1 MNHRTSR
8 ISKGETTKY
17 AYGRNGA
24 LAYQE
29 KTKDGSVTKRSFTYL
44 NNEIIGFTDSENNE
58 ETAYYTVTDIQGS
71 ITEVYDGSSNLVWKS
86 GYTAFGELAGEVV
99 DLIDF
104 DGMYTGCDYDAETRL
119 TYHWNRWRSE
129 DGSSFIS
136 EDPARDGANWY
147 GYAGQNPMVYVDRI
161 GLAPSND
168 YLGPSVAGPQPK
180 PQNQENGFVPL
191 VQNPSGMPQN
201 QTPNITGPS
210 NVQTSLPPVPD
221 VKTDGRN
228 LNEKIIETERKSK
241 TVLDWIQTALDV
253 LGVIPV
259 FGEAADGING
269 LISLGRGDE
278 LGAALSFASM
288 IPVVGDAVGKGGKAT
303 RFIVKNGDEIA
314 GAVKE
319 VIKSTD
325 NIPSNVTDAL
335 SYIKKGDC
343 VPGANGGK
351 TFKNRGGINPKTGN
365 INQELPK
372 VDSSGKAITYAEW
385 DVNAKLPGASR
396 DAERIV
402 TGSDGSIW
410 WTKDHYETF
419 TRLE

>member
-1 MNHRTSR
+1 M
-8 ISKGETTKY
+8 
-17 AYGRNGA
+17 
-24 LAYQE
+24 
-29 KTKDGSVTKRSFTYL
+29 
-44 NNEIIGFTDSENNE
+44 
-58 ETAYYTVTDIQGS
+58 
-71 ITEVYDGSSNLVWKS
+71 
-86 GYTAFGELAGEVV
+86 
-99 DLIDF
+99 
-104 DGMYTGCDYDAETRL
+104 
-119 TYHWNRWRSE
+119 
-129 DGSSFIS
+129 
-136 EDPARDGANWY
+136 DPT
-147 GYAGQNPMVYVDRI
+147 

-168 YLGPSVAGPQPK
+168 YLGPGVVGPQPK
-180 PQNQENGFVPL
+180 PQNQESGFVPL
-191 VQNPSGMPQN
+191 VQNPSGMPPN
-201 QTPNITGPS
+201 QTPNKTGYSNNVEVVPLYENLGDYNNAILKQGTNKNRSWFSINVEEPITKFIARNIFGLTPS
-210 NVQTSLPPVPD
+210 DCVMLSDRTIVPMSESG
-221 VKTDGRN
+221 TQFAYS
-228 LNEKIIETERKSK
+228 ER
-241 TVLDWIQTALDV
+241 VVDCM
-253 LGVIPV
+253 
-259 FGEAADGING
+259 
-269 LISLGRGDE
+269 
-278 LGAALSFASM
+278 SFCGSFLA
-288 IPVVGDAVGKGGKAT
+288 GFGKGGKAT

-319 VIKSTD
+319 GIKSTD

-410 WTKDHYETF
+410 WTKDLYETF